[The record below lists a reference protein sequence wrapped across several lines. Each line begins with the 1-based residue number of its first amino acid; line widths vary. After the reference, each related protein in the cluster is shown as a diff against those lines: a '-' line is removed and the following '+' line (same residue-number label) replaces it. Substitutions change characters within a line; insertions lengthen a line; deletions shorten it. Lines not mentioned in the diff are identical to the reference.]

1 MGGNGQA
8 VISDDAPANPT
19 MEAILAVI
27 EASVQAV
34 TALEDTDA
42 AFDAIVP
49 APAPFEPGLFF
60 VLAALLG
67 LVAGLG

>member
-1 MGGNGQA
+1 
-8 VISDDAPANPT
+8 